1 MKGQAGTSRFLRRG
15 LLLLRVFKGTAR
27 RARLGGCVS
36 AASAS
41 VDGKFSLS
49 VSLSV
54 SLPLCHT
61 HARTHAGTDTLPSH
75 RRLEKCFFIFPI
87 GRDTLLNALLLYIPA
102 LREISGKDKQSE
114 GVGGVQAVCQ
124 SLRPD
129 WRLRVALRCDPFRGN
144 SCEQSHD
151 PDGESEA

>member
-1 MKGQAGTSRFLRRG
+1 MGCFCCAFLKEQRGERGSEDASQQQARLWTGSSLSRSLS
-15 LLLLRVFKGTAR
+15 LSLYLSVTHT
-27 RARLGGCVS
+27 RAR
-36 AASAS
+36 
-41 VDGKFSLS
+41 
-49 VSLSV
+49 
-54 SLPLCHT
+54 T
-61 HARTHAGTDTLPSH
+61 QARTRFPHIGVWRSV
-75 RRLEKCFFIFPI
+75 FFIFPI